1 MSGKRGSEEMGGHR
15 QRRTQRQGSHEC
27 KQYKH
32 LLPSPLS
39 HACKA
44 MAPSFSNT
52 PEGTCNVSQS
62 RLLPSP
68 ATPFFAVVLLPS
80 TIPSHAH
87 HHGLASA
94 CSPRRWHCSAPAWCA
109 QLLLH
114 NPSPACSLE
123 KGVSTINSIAQP
135 PSALVQCSADGPAP
149 LTLHVHGNQAPMLA
163 LLFHGHHLQPPS
175 SMVHHRGSVPT
186 SAPIMPASVVPRT
199 RHGICWSLLELMTMR
214 VADPV
219 AG

>member
-44 MAPSFSNT
+44 MVPPFQALRKALAP
-52 PEGTCNVSQS
+52 PYKLGS
-62 RLLPSP
+62 RPHQPRPL
-68 ATPFFAVVLLPS
+68 FAVVFLPS

-87 HHGLASA
+87 HHGIASA
-94 CSPRRWHCSAPAWCA
+94 CSPHRWHCSAPAWCA
-109 QLLLH
+109 QLLLLH
-114 NPSPACSLE
+114 NPSPANSLE

-135 PSALVQCSADGPAP
+135 PSALVKCSADGPARP
-149 LTLHVHGNQAPMLA
+149 TLHVLVNQARCS
-163 LLFHGHHLQPPS
+163 LFRSTGTIPSSAPLPPP
-175 SMVHHRGSVPT
+175 SMVHHSGSVHT
-186 SAPIMPASVVPRT
+186 SAPIIPASVVPR
-199 RHGICWSLLELMTMR
+199 RQHGI
-214 VADPV
+214 
-219 AG
+219 